1 MEKYASGSLTRSATL
16 SSISL
21 SLSLNN
27 ISPLAARNVPP
38 LNYTELNTATLGT
51 GTEVRRYKGG
61 QGNTTPWPPS
71 QLIMEKYSVDY
82 ATQGYAYIPA
92 GPKGHERW
100 ILVPMRFLQPQ
111 LREDSALRRALETQT
126 SEPLEHD
133 NAQRYARE
141 QVAGGS
147 LQKS

>member
-1 MEKYASGSLTRSATL
+1 
-16 SSISL
+16 
-21 SLSLNN
+21 
-27 ISPLAARNVPP
+27 
-38 LNYTELNTATLGT
+38 
-51 GTEVRRYKGG
+51 
-61 QGNTTPWPPS
+61 
-71 QLIMEKYSVDY
+71 MEKYSVDY

-133 NAQRYARE
+133 IAQRYARE